1 MRCGTDMFCELA
13 TNRGSDLFLDEL
25 SSPFPNTKSRSSTRL
40 STSLR
45 DIGDDASVS
54 DLPSPSMIPEFTSAQ
69 KSSGKGGR
77 KGKEV
82 VTPQDSLSSISA
94 GNDFEESDYS
104 TPGTSA
110 VATPAE
116 LTKPIIHRAGTS
128 LQRGRRATAA
138 VVPTPSV
145 NASVRARALANSEFS
160 LGASRN
166 KRKRVDS
173 EDEDEDNTP
182 DAQLARAL
190 QEQEDS
196 VAKSMVATSEL
207 PVRRTPR
214 KTQQIL
220 PKLDFDPNFSD
231 DDDEDEEVWQPEP
244 PAPISKKLKLEPR
257 VELPRIPNSTS
268 FGSSKK
274 AKVVQDSDQ
283 DDFIEIDSD
292 SDVPLSRSTR
302 SSRIKPSPA
311 VAKNS
316 RMAKVIEQQS
326 QAFLNQ
332 VKAASSTG
340 KRKSLRSNA
349 MDLDTASPTVA
360 PRLYGDRFIRRANP
374 PTLKAKDRKDS
385 DASSALT
392 DLSDIEF
399 PDSPS
404 ESELDSMLGSDTESD
419 EDIVRSVNQ
428 NGVTSR
434 RTRINHR
441 HLINSLEERSS
452 RRGRMERA
460 RLVQH
465 HPEINTMWKD
475 LENLPKI
482 GDVKIDQPANINREL
497 KPFQLQGVAWMRA
510 MEKTEWGG
518 GLLGDEMGMG
528 KTIQAVS
535 LIMSDYPAKQ
545 PSLVLIPPVAL
556 MQWQQEIADYTDG
569 TLKTF
574 VFHGSNAKTKGIGVK
589 DLMKYNVIL
598 MSYNS
603 LESMYRKQ
611 EKGFKRKNGLHK
623 EKSPIHQIHFHRV
636 ILDEAHS
643 IKVRPTLPS
652 IDKTNSRIATNVRFC
667 KSMLRTQG

>member
-1 MRCGTDMFCELA
+1 
-13 TNRGSDLFLDEL
+13 
-25 SSPFPNTKSRSSTRL
+25 
-40 STSLR
+40 
-45 DIGDDASVS
+45 
-54 DLPSPSMIPEFTSAQ
+54 MISEFTSAK
-69 KSSGKGGR
+69 KSSSKGGR
-77 KGKEV
+77 KEKEV
-82 VTPQDSLSSISA
+82 VTPQDSLSSIST
-94 GNDFEESDYS
+94 GNYFDESDYS

-116 LTKPIIHRAGTS
+116 FTKPIIHTAGTS
-128 LQRGRRATAA
+128 TQRGRRTTTAA
-138 VVPTPSV
+138 VPTPSV

-160 LGASRN
+160 LTASRN
-166 KRKRVDS
+166 KRKRVESDG
-173 EDEDEDNTP
+173 EDEDNTP

-196 VAKSMVATSEL
+196 VAKSLVATSEL

-231 DDDEDEEVWQPEP
+231 DDDPDEEAWQPEP
-244 PAPISKKLKLEPR
+244 STHISKKVKLEPR
-257 VELPRIPNSTS
+257 VELSRISNSMS

-274 AKVVQDSDQ
+274 PKVVQDSDE

-302 SSRIKPSPA
+302 SGGVKPSPA

-349 MDLDTASPTVA
+349 MDLDTTSPTAV
-360 PRLYGDRFIRRANP
+360 PRALSSAKLTQRANP
-374 PTLKAKDRKDS
+374 PNLKVKDRRDS
-385 DASSALT
+385 NASSALT
-392 DLSDIEF
+392 DLSDMEF
-399 PDSPS
+399 PGSQS
-404 ESELDSMLGSDTESD
+404 ESDLDSMLGSDTESSD
-419 EDIVRSVNQ
+419 EDPVNQ
-428 NGVTSR
+428 NGVAPH
-434 RTRINHR
+434 RTRRNHR
-441 HLINSLEERSS
+441 HLINSLEERST

-465 HPEINTMWKD
+465 HPEINTMWND

-589 DLMKYNVIL
+589 ELMKYNVIL

-643 IKVRPTLPS
+643 IKVRSTVPS
-652 IDKTNSRIATNVRFC
+652 ADQTNSKIATNFRFC

>member
-1 MRCGTDMFCELA
+1 M
-13 TNRGSDLFLDEL
+13 
-25 SSPFPNTKSRSSTRL
+25 KSRSSTRL

-45 DIGDDASVS
+45 DTGDDASVS
-54 DLPSPSMIPEFTSAQ
+54 DLPSPSMISEFTGAK
-69 KSSGKGGR
+69 KSSSKGGR
-77 KGKEV
+77 KEKET
-82 VTPQDSLSSISA
+82 VTPQDSLSSIST
-94 GNDFEESDYS
+94 GNYFDESDYS

-116 LTKPIIHRAGTS
+116 FAKPNVHTAGTS
-128 LQRGRRATAA
+128 TGRGRRTTAA
-138 VVPTPSV
+138 VPTPSV

-160 LGASRN
+160 LTASRN
-166 KRKRVDS
+166 KRKRVESDG
-173 EDEDEDNTP
+173 EDEDNTP

-231 DDDEDEEVWQPEP
+231 DDDEDEEAWQPEP
-244 PAPISKKLKLEPR
+244 STHISKKVKLEPR
-257 VELPRIPNSTS
+257 VELSRISNSAS

-274 AKVVQDSDQ
+274 PKVVQDSDE

-302 SSRIKPSPA
+302 SSGIKPSPA

-332 VKAASSTG
+332 VKAASLTG
-340 KRKSLRSNA
+340 KRKSLRSSA
-349 MDLDTASPTVA
+349 MDLDTASPTVV
-360 PRLYGDRFIRRANP
+360 PRALSSVNP
-374 PTLKAKDRKDS
+374 PNLKAKGRKDS
-385 DASSALT
+385 NASSALT
-392 DLSDIEF
+392 DLSDMEF
-399 PDSPS
+399 PESQS
-404 ESELDSMLGSDTESD
+404 ESDLDSMLGSDTESD
-419 EDIVRSVNQ
+419 EDLVTPRSQ
-428 NGVTSR
+428 NGIAPP
-434 RTRINHR
+434 RTRRNHR
-441 HLINSLEERSS
+441 HLINSLEERST

-482 GDVKIDQPANINREL
+482 GDVKIDQPTNINREL

-589 DLMKYNVIL
+589 ELMKYNVIL

-643 IKVRPTLPS
+643 IKVRPTVLS
-652 IDKTNSRIATNVRFC
+652 TDQTNSKIATNVRFC